1 MKILALI
8 PARGGSKGVPG
19 KNIRLLQGKP
29 LLQYAVEAALSSR
42 HITRTIVSTD
52 DVAIQQVALAVGA
65 AAPFL
70 RPAALA
76 QDDTPTLPVV
86 QHALQWLGENEQ
98 QHYDFVCLLQPTS
111 PFRPAGFIDRAVLKL
126 LDRGADSLVSVL
138 PVPPEYNPHW
148 AFEPD
153 ADGMLRIATGETQI
167 IPRRQALPAAF
178 FRDGALYLSKTSA
191 ILQENSLYGK
201 RIAYLESDPAYHCNI
216 DTMDDWQQA
225 EQMAERLCAG

>member
-8 PARGGSKGVPG
+8 PARGGSKGLPG
-19 KNIRLLQGKP
+19 KNIRPLQGKP

-42 HITRTIVSTD
+42 SITHTLVSTN
-52 DVAIQQVALAVGA
+52 DVAIQQVALAAGA
-65 AAPFL
+65 EAPFL

-86 QHALQWLGENEQ
+86 QHALRWLLENEQ
-98 QHYDFVCLLQPTS
+98 QHFDFVCLLQPTS
-111 PFRPAGFIDRAVLKL
+111 PFRPAGFIDRAVEKL
-126 LDRGADSLVSVL
+126 LSSGADSLVSVL

-148 AFEPD
+148 VFEPD
-153 ADGMLRIATGETQI
+153 ADGMLRIATGESHI
-167 IPRRQALPAAF
+167 IPRRQALPSAF

-201 RIAYLESDPAYHCNI
+201 RITYLESDPANHCNI

-225 EQMAERLCAG
+225 EKMAERLCAE